1 MNQAK
6 MVQMLGFLAEWA
18 LKFRLPVRGI
28 IRATVFQEFC
38 GGESLQKSLPK
49 IAELQRSGIGSI
61 PDYSVEGLNSEKLM
75 DETLAELLDALTFT
89 ANHPETPLF
98 VFKVTGLVHS
108 DLLEASAKSA
118 LTDPKQ
124 IEAFHRG
131 KGRVM
136 NLLRKAS
143 DMQCPIMIDAE
154 ESWLQDPIDQ
164 IAMEAS
170 VEFNRSKAIVIQTLQ
185 LYRHDRLEYLDQ
197 CLKHAQEEGYV
208 PGFKVVRGAYMEKE
222 RERAALLGYLDP
234 IQTDK
239 ETTDRDTHRAIEI
252 LLQHPNAFFCLG
264 THNRSTCVWAT
275 ELMERFGL
283 AKISERVL
291 FAQLLGMSDSLSA
304 ELADEGYRVAKY
316 LPYGPVDKVLPYLL
330 RRARE
335 NSSAAGELSREYA
348 LLLAERRQR
357 RQEAG

>member
-6 MVQMLGFLAEWA
+6 IVQILGFLAERA
-18 LKFRLPVRGI
+18 LKFRLPIRGI

-61 PDYSVEGLNSEKLM
+61 PDYSVESLNSEELM
-75 DETLAELLDALTFT
+75 DETLVELQDAITFT
-89 ANHPETPLF
+89 VNHPETPLF

-108 DLLEASAKSA
+108 DLLEASAKNA
-118 LTDPKQ
+118 LIDPKQ
-124 IEAFHRG
+124 IEAFQRG

-143 DMQCPIMIDAE
+143 DLQCPIMIDAE

-164 IAMEAS
+164 IVVEAS
-170 VEFNRSKAIVIQTLQ
+170 LEFNRSKAIVIQTLQ
-185 LYRHDRLEYLDQ
+185 MYRHDRLEYLNQ
-197 CLKHAQEEGYV
+197 CLKHAQEEGYI

-222 RERAALLGYLDP
+222 RERARLMGYPDR
-234 IQTDK
+234 IQPDK
-239 ETTDRDTHRAIEI
+239 EATDRDTHRAIEI
-252 LLQHPNAFFCLG
+252 LLQHPIAFLCLG

-283 AKISERVL
+283 AKISERIL

-304 ELADEGYRVAKY
+304 ELADAGYRVAKY

-335 NSSAAGELSREYA
+335 NSSAKGELSREYT
-348 LLLAERRQR
+348 LLLGEQRKR

>member
-1 MNQAK
+1 
-6 MVQMLGFLAEWA
+6 L
-18 LKFRLPVRGI
+18 R
-28 IRATVFQEFC
+28 RA
-38 GGESLQKSLPK
+38 
-49 IAELQRSGIGSI
+49 
-61 PDYSVEGLNSEKLM
+61 
-75 DETLAELLDALTFT
+75 
-89 ANHPETPLF
+89 
-98 VFKVTGLVHS
+98 S
-108 DLLEASAKSA
+108 DL
-118 LTDPKQ
+118 
-124 IEAFHRG
+124 
-131 KGRVM
+131 
-136 NLLRKAS
+136 
-143 DMQCPIMIDAE
+143 QCPIMIDAE

-185 LYRHDRLEYLDQ
+185 MYRHDRLEYLDQ
-197 CLKHAQEEGYV
+197 GLKHAQEEGYV

-222 RERAALLGYLDP
+222 RERAGLLGYLDP
-234 IQTDK
+234 IQPDK

-252 LLQHPNAFFCLG
+252 LLQHPNAFLCLG

-283 AKISERVL
+283 AKISERIL

-304 ELADEGYRVAKY
+304 ELADTGFRVAKY

-357 RQEAG
+357 RQ